1 MFTGLIEEVG
11 TVGRLARS
19 GGAGARAS
27 IGCSLAPLVLGE
39 SIAVNGVCLTVDR
52 IVSGG
57 FEADLSG
64 ETLERSTLGSL
75 VAGTKVNLERAT
87 QLGARMGGH
96 IVQGHVDGVGAIV
109 QLESVGVARRAV
121 LAGPAEIA
129 HLIAHKGSISID
141 GVSLT
146 VNDVSD
152 VADGVRFSVML
163 VPHTLANTTL
173 LELPAGARV
182 NLEVDVLAR
191 YIDRQLTAARAQPA
205 APRDESTLLEKLR
218 SGGYM

>member
-11 TVGRLARS
+11 TVGRLVRS
-19 GGAGARAS
+19 GAAGARAS
-27 IGCSLAPLVLGE
+27 IGTSLGPLTLGE
-39 SIAVNGVCLTVDR
+39 SVAVNGVCLTVDR

-57 FEADLSG
+57 FEADLSA
-64 ETLERSTLGSL
+64 ETLDKSTLRTL
-75 VAGTKVNLERAT
+75 AAGTKVNLERAT

-96 IVQGHVDGVGAIV
+96 IVQGHVDGVGKIV
-109 QLESVGVARRAV
+109 AAETTGNARRTV
-121 LAGPAEIA
+121 VHGPAEIA
-129 HLIAHKGSISID
+129 PLVAQKGSISID

-146 VNDVSD
+146 VNDVND
-152 VADGVRFSVML
+152 LAEGVRFSVML

-173 LELPAGARV
+173 LELPVGAAV

-191 YIDRQLTAARAQPA
+191 YIDRQLKVARKDAAVK
-205 APRDESTLLEKLR
+205 DESSLLEKLR